1 MKLGRRIAL
10 DLTVA
15 QERHM
20 RRAAGTARFAWN
32 AALADHRAMSDA
44 ARAEP
49 DEARRKALWP
59 TAAKLRARW
68 SERRSA
74 ELPWS
79 YEVTK
84 CAGTQA
90 VMDLCA
96 AFDRFGKE
104 LRDAKR
110 EGRKPRRQFGAPR
123 FKSRRRATPAFAIW
137 NDQFAVTNHFRFD
150 ARPRAT
156 MRVPLL
162 GEVRLREAVPGV
174 GGILGCR
181 VSERRGRWFAS
192 FQFDTDWNDGERSD
206 KAELMARAKARKA
219 ARAAA
224 DAEADGPAD
233 GPESPVTDAIHVRAA
248 TPDRGRPERVLP
260 RHPRPGTVGAVDV
273 GIVDAAVVSTG
284 EGTPARHAGQRRAR
298 PDRHAAVRRLIARRQ
313 RRLACSVSKTKLRAA
328 IAARTL
334 PGPPSKA
341 DVHRIK
347 VRFSRRQERHS
358 RAISRLVWGEAD
370 RRDDLLHKVST
381 AVTRSTE
388 VVVTE
393 TLHLAGLL
401 RNHRIARSLSEAALG
416 RLVGMVR
423 YKAERLGGLALGAP
437 RFFPSSKRCAGCGA
451 VNAALALGER
461 SWTCPCC
468 SAVLD
473 RDGNAAENLR
483 RLGLAAVG
491 DGPVPDDL
499 RTWERW
505 IADARASVAMWRV
518 DRERSDEACRGGL
531 PRSDARG
538 EGGPG
543 RGRPRQGSARG
554 TANQDGPASAG
565 SG

>member
-1 MKLGRRIAL
+1 MKLGRRIAM

-15 QERHM
+15 QEHHM

-32 AALADHRAMSDA
+32 SALAEHRAMSDA

-49 DEARRKALWP
+49 DETRRKGLWP

-68 SERRSA
+68 AERRRA

-96 AFDRFGKE
+96 AFDRSGKE

-123 FKSRRRATPAFAIW
+123 FKSRRHATPAFALW

-150 ARPRAT
+150 VRPRAT

-181 VSERRGRWFAS
+181 VSERRGRWYAS
-192 FQFDTDWNDGERSD
+192 FQFDTDWIDGERSD
-206 KAELMARAKARKA
+206 KADTIARAKARKA
-219 ARAAA
+219 AATLT
-224 DAEADGPAD
+224 DGTDD
-233 GPESPVTDAIHVRAA
+233 GAGTAMDPSAPTL
-248 TPDRGRPERVLP
+248 RGRPERVFP

-284 EGTPARHAGQRRAR
+284 EGGPARHAGHARTR

-313 RRLACSVSKTKLRAA
+313 RRLARSVAQAKLAAA
-328 IAARTL
+328 IAARTV
-334 PGPPSKA
+334 PGPPTKLE
-341 DVHRIK
+341 VHRTK
-347 VRFSRRQERHS
+347 VRYSRRQGRRS
-358 RAISRLVWGEAD
+358 RAVSRLVWGEAD
-370 RRDDLLHKVST
+370 RRDDLLHKASA
-381 AVTRSTE
+381 AVARSAE

-401 RNHRIARSLSEAALG
+401 RDHRIARSLSEAALG

-423 YKAERLGGLALGAP
+423 YKAEKLGGLALGAP

-461 SWTCPCC
+461 SWTCPSCG
-468 SAVLD
+468 AVLD

-483 RLGLAAVG
+483 RLGLTAVA

-499 RTWERW
+499 RAWEGW
-505 IADARASVAMWRV
+505 ITDARASVSVWRA
-518 DRERSDEACRGGL
+518 DRDGSDDAGRGGL

-554 TANQDGPASAG
+554 TANQDGPAQAG

>member
-1 MKLGRRIAL
+1 MKLGRRVAL
-10 DLTVA
+10 DLNVA
-15 QERHM
+15 RERHM

-59 TAAKLRARW
+59 TTAKLRARW
-68 SERRSA
+68 AERRRA
-74 ELPWS
+74 DLPWS

-104 LRDAKR
+104 LRDARR

-137 NDQFAVTNHFRFD
+137 NDQFSVTNHVRFD

-156 MRVPLL
+156 MRMPLP

-181 VSERRGRWFAS
+181 VSERRGRWCAS

-206 KAELMARAKARKA
+206 KAESIARAKARKA
-219 ARAAA
+219 AMAAA
-224 DAEADGPAD
+224 EAEAATVA
-233 GPESPVTDAIHVRAA
+233 SASATRA
-248 TPDRGRPERVLP
+248 RPGRVLP

-273 GIVDAAVVSTG
+273 GIMDAAVASTG
-284 EGTPARHAGQRRAR
+284 EGAPARHPGHGRTR
-298 PDRHAAVRRLIARRQ
+298 PDRHAAGRRLIARRQ
-313 RRLACSVSKTKLRAA
+313 RRLARSVAKAKLRAA
-328 IAARTL
+328 VAARSVL
-334 PGPPSKA
+334 GPPTRG
-341 DVHRIK
+341 DVHRTK
-347 VRFSRRQERHS
+347 VRYSRRQERRS
-358 RAISRLVWGEAD
+358 RAISRLVWAEAD
-370 RRDDLLHKVST
+370 RRDDLLHKTSA
-381 AVTRSTE
+381 AVARSTE
-388 VVVTE
+388 VMVTE

-416 RLVGMVR
+416 RLVAMVR
-423 YKAERLGGLALGAP
+423 YKAEKLGGLALGAP
-437 RFFPSSKRCAGCGA
+437 RFFPSSKRWAGCGA
-451 VNAALALGER
+451 VNAALALGQR

-468 SAVLD
+468 WAVLD

-491 DGPVPDDL
+491 DDPVPEDL
-499 RTWERW
+499 RAWERW
-505 IADARASVAMWRV
+505 IMDARASVAVWRA
-518 DRERSDEACRGGL
+518 DRERSGDDGRGGL

>member
-1 MKLGRRIAL
+1 MKLGRRIAM

-32 AALADHRAMSDA
+32 GALAEHRRMSA
-44 ARAEP
+44 ETRAEP
-49 DEARRKALWP
+49 DEARRKGLWP
-59 TAAKLRARW
+59 TAAKLRASW
-68 SERRSA
+68 AERRRA

-104 LRDAKR
+104 LRGAKR

-156 MRVPLL
+156 MHVPLL

-181 VSERRGRWFAS
+181 VSERRGRWYAS

-206 KAELMARAKARKA
+206 KADTIARAKARKA
-219 ARAAA
+219 AATLTDRT
-224 DAEADGPAD
+224 DDGAGTAMDPSA
-233 GPESPVTDAIHVRAA
+233 PTL
-248 TPDRGRPERVLP
+248 RGRPERVLP

-284 EGTPARHAGQRRAR
+284 EGGPARHAGHGRTRGG
-298 PDRHAAVRRLIARRQ
+298 RHAAARRLIVRRQ
-313 RRLACSVSKTKLRAA
+313 RRLARSVAKAKLAA
-328 IAARTL
+328 AFAARTV
-334 PGPPSKA
+334 PGPPTRA
-341 DVHRIK
+341 DVHRTV
-347 VRFSRRQERHS
+347 VRYSRRQERRS
-358 RAISRLVWGEAD
+358 RAISRLVWAEAD
-370 RRDDLLHKVST
+370 RRDDLLHKASA
-381 AVTRSTE
+381 AVARSAE

-393 TLHLAGLL
+393 TLYLEGLL

-416 RLVGMVR
+416 RLVAMVR
-423 YKAERLGGLALGAP
+423 YKAEALGGLALGAP
-437 RFFPSSKRCAGCGA
+437 RFFPSSKRCACCGA

-461 SWTCPCC
+461 SWTCPSCG
-468 SAVLD
+468 AVLD
-473 RDGNAAENLR
+473 RDCNAADNLR
-483 RLGLAAVG
+483 QLGLAAVSAE
-491 DGPVPDDL
+491 PMTDDL
-499 RTWERW
+499 RAWERW
-505 IADARASVAMWRV
+505 ITDARASVLVWRAGRDGSAV
-518 DRERSDEACRGGL
+518 AGRGGL

-554 TANQDGPASAG
+554 TANQDGPASSG

>member
-1 MKLGRRIAL
+1 MKLGRRIAM

-15 QERHM
+15 QEHHM

-32 AALADHRAMSDA
+32 SALAEHRAMSAA

-49 DEARRKALWP
+49 DETRRKGLWP

-68 SERRSA
+68 AERRRA

-104 LRDAKR
+104 LRDATR
-110 EGRKPRRQFGAPR
+110 EGRKVRRQFGAPR
-123 FKSRRRATPAFAIW
+123 FKSRRRATPAFALW

-156 MRVPLL
+156 MHVPLL
-162 GEVRLREAVPGV
+162 GEVRLREAVPGI

-181 VSERRGRWFAS
+181 VSERRGRWFVS

-206 KAELMARAKARKA
+206 KAELIARAKAGKA
-219 ARAAA
+219 ATAVAA
-224 DAEADGPAD
+224 DGADHGVEA
-233 GPESPVTDAIHVRAA
+233 TDASALAA
-248 TPDRGRPERVLP
+248 CGRPERVPP
-260 RHPRPGTVGAVDV
+260 RHPRSGTVGAVDV

-284 EGTPARHAGQRRAR
+284 EGAPARHAGHGRTR
-298 PDRHAAVRRLIARRQ
+298 PDRHAAARRLIVRRQ
-313 RRLACSVSKTKLRAA
+313 RRLARSVTKAKLRMA
-328 IAARTL
+328 IAARTV
-334 PGPPSKA
+334 PGPPTRA
-341 DVHRIK
+341 DVHRTK
-347 VRFSRRQERHS
+347 VRYSRRQERCS
-358 RAISRLVWGEAD
+358 RAISRLVWAEAD
-370 RRDDLLHKVST
+370 RRDDLLHKAST
-381 AVTRSTE
+381 AVARSAE

-423 YKAERLGGLALGAP
+423 YKAEKLGGLVLGAP

-451 VNAALALGER
+451 VNADLALGER
-461 SWTCPCC
+461 SWTCPSCG
-468 SAVLD
+468 AVLD
-473 RDGNAAENLR
+473 RDGNAADNLR
-483 RLGLAAVG
+483 RLGLTAVA

-499 RTWERW
+499 RVWEGW
-505 IADARASVAMWRV
+505 ITDARASVSVWRA
-518 DRERSDEACRGGL
+518 DRERSDAAGRGGL

-554 TANQDGPASAG
+554 TANQNGPAQAG

>member
-1 MKLGRRIAL
+1 MKLGRRIAM

-32 AALADHRAMSDA
+32 GALAEHRAMSDA

-49 DEARRKALWP
+49 DEAKRKALWP
-59 TAAKLRARW
+59 TAARLRARW
-68 SERRSA
+68 AERRKA

-90 VMDLCA
+90 VMDLCV
-96 AFDRFGKE
+96 AFDRSGKE

-123 FKSRRRATPAFAIW
+123 FKSRRRATPAFALW
-137 NDQFAVTNHFRFD
+137 NDQFAITNHFRFD
-150 ARPRAT
+150 ASPRAT

-192 FQFDTDWNDGERSD
+192 FQFDMDWVDGERSD
-206 KAELMARAKARKA
+206 KSEAIARAKARKITA
-219 ARAAA
+219 SQA
-224 DAEADGPAD
+224 DVDDDTPPVSGSGPDGMTVQPAQ
-233 GPESPVTDAIHVRAA
+233 
-248 TPDRGRPERVLP
+248 GRPERVQP
-260 RHPRPGTVGAVDV
+260 RHPRPGMVGAVDV
-273 GIVDAAVVSTG
+273 GIVDAAVVSTD
-284 EGTPARHAGQRRAR
+284 EGAPARHAGQRRAR
-298 PDRHAAVRRLIARRQ
+298 PDRHAAVRRLITRRQ
-313 RRLACSVSKTKLRAA
+313 RRLARSVAKAKLAA
-328 IAARTL
+328 AVAARTL
-334 PGPPSKA
+334 PGPPTTQ

-347 VRFSRRQERHS
+347 VRYSRRQDRRS
-358 RAISRLVWGEAD
+358 RAISRLVWAEAY
-370 RRDDLLHKVST
+370 RRDDLLHKASA
-381 AVTRSTE
+381 AVARSAE

-416 RLVGMVR
+416 RLVAMVR
-423 YKAERLGGLALGAP
+423 YKAEMLGGLTLAAP
-437 RFFPSSKRCAGCGA
+437 RFFPSSKRCACCGA
-451 VNAALALGER
+451 VNASLALGQR
-461 SWTCPCC
+461 SWACPSCG
-468 SAVLD
+468 AVLD

-483 RLGLAAVG
+483 RLGLAAVA

-499 RTWERW
+499 RAWERW
-505 IADARASVAMWRV
+505 ITDARASVAEWRA
-518 DRERSDEACRGGL
+518 DREWSDDAGRGGL